1 MSMNSIDFA
10 SLVTGFLTDYLPLQ
24 RCYSKNTILSYRDTL
39 KLLLRYISMEKGIN
53 LRSFQ
58 VKDFKRELIL
68 EFLEWY
74 RENGASCSAANQRLG
89 AIKAFADYAQLECI
103 EYISP
108 LLKCLH

>member
-1 MSMNSIDFA
+1 
-10 SLVTGFLTDYLPLQ
+10 
-24 RCYSKNTILSYRDTL
+24 
-39 KLLLRYISMEKGIN
+39 MEKGIN

-108 LLKCLH
+108 LLKVSAIKAKNHLLGKYVFFLLSKCLS